1 MFQYHDI
8 STISFQG
15 MRLYVV
21 GENYYPSI
29 TTVLGKSA
37 PLEKTES
44 LNKWRDSIGHEE
56 ADKITKEA
64 AESGTTVHAIIEK
77 FLKKEPIDRQ
87 QYDEKAM
94 KGFLALKVPLSKVSE
109 VWGQEVALFSDTLG
123 IAGRCDCIGIYE
135 NKPCI
140 IDFKTSR
147 RIKNEAYINDYF
159 LQLTAYSIMHNEMF
173 GTKIMDGV
181 IIMSSGFGFP
191 QIFKKNLLQYY
202 DSLKNRVYE
211 FYKIFNGDTLCIQ

>member
-1 MFQYHDI
+1 MAFQYHDI
-8 STISFQG
+8 NTVSFNG

-29 TTVLGKSA
+29 TTVLGNTSPA
-37 PLEKTES
+37 EKIES
-44 LNKWRDSIGHEE
+44 LNNWRNSIGHEE

-77 FLKKEPIDRQ
+77 FLKKEPIDRL

-94 KGFLALKVPLSKVSE
+94 KGFLALKIPLSKVSE
-109 VWGQEVALFSDTLG
+109 VWGQEVALFSEKLG
-123 IAGRCDCIGIYE
+123 IAGRCDCIGVYE

-140 IDFKTSR
+140 IDFKTAR
-147 RIKNEAYINDYF
+147 RLKHEEDINDYF

-173 GTKIMDGV
+173 GTKIVDGV
-181 IIMSSGFGFP
+181 ILMSSGFGFP
-191 QIFKKNLLQYY
+191 QIFKKNLVQYY
-202 DSLKNRVYE
+202 DKLKTRVHQ
-211 FYKIFNGDTLCIQ
+211 FYKTFDGDA

>member
-1 MFQYHDI
+1 MAFQYHDI
-8 STISFQG
+8 NTVSFNG

-29 TTVLGKSA
+29 TTVLGNTSPA
-37 PLEKTES
+37 EKIES
-44 LNKWRDSIGHEE
+44 LNNWRNSIGHEE

-77 FLKKEPIDRQ
+77 FLKKEPIDRL

-94 KGFLALKVPLSKVSE
+94 KGFLALKVPLSRVSE
-109 VWGQEVALFSDTLG
+109 VWGQEVALFSEKLG
-123 IAGRCDCIGIYE
+123 IAGRCDCIGVYE

-140 IDFKTSR
+140 IDFKTAR
-147 RIKNEAYINDYF
+147 RLKHEEDITDYF

-173 GTKIMDGV
+173 GTKIVDGV
-181 IIMSSGFGFP
+181 ILMSSGFGFP
-191 QIFKKNLLQYY
+191 QIFKKNLVQYY
-202 DSLKNRVYE
+202 DKLKTRVHQ
-211 FYKIFNGDTLCIQ
+211 FYKTFDGDA